1 MAAKCIICFQNNKGG
16 VGKSTATVNT
26 AHALALQGYRVL
38 VVDVDF
44 QCNAT
49 SLCIPSGTEIDKSL
63 YHVLFKGAPLEEV
76 IVPSRYENV
85 MVLPNEEAVGSL
97 EHRILLSNLGVGAE
111 GESLPKERRFL
122 ELRDILRPFLQKSNF
137 NFILIDTPPN
147 QGTFVILA
155 LNASDFVIVPVDADS
170 TFSIKGLKNSIATI
184 KYLRETTN
192 PDLQLLKLLVNKVD
206 KRTTLGKMSTDRLKE
221 VFGNEN
227 VFDQVI
233 PVSTLFQ
240 KAEAQSKSILSY
252 DKKCHGSKAYLQI
265 AAQIIQQIDQ
275 H

>member
-1 MAAKCIICFQNNKGG
+1 MTGKCIICFQNNKGG

-26 AHALALQGYRVL
+26 AHALAILGRRVL

-63 YHVLFKGAPLEEV
+63 YHVLFKNTPLEDV
-76 IVPSRYENV
+76 IIPSRYENV
-85 MVLPNEEAVGSL
+85 MILPNEESVGSL
-97 EHRILLSNLGVGAE
+97 EHRILLPNLNQTE
-111 GESLPKERRFL
+111 GQTVAKEDRFMK
-122 ELRDILRPFLQKSNF
+122 LRGILRPFLEKSNF
-137 NFILIDTPPN
+137 DFILIDTPPN

-170 TFSIKGLKNSIATI
+170 SFSIKGLKNSIATI

-192 PDLQLLKLLVNKVD
+192 PDLQLLRLLINKVD
-206 KRTTLGKMSTDRLKE
+206 KRTTLGKLSTDRLKT
-221 VFGNEN
+221 VFGDEN

-240 KAEAQSKSILSY
+240 KAEAQSKSILAY
-252 DKKCHGSKAYLQI
+252 DKKCHGSQAYLKI
-265 AAQIIQQIDQ
+265 AEQIIEQVNN